1 VIVPIVTVDTPS
13 RQGSSRASGDSDGR
27 QEGEDRSSM
36 RSRCRISSISA
47 PAVLALFVW
56 SVSTGALAAER
67 ANATS
72 APESRLQAIVSRLKS
87 RLEIT
92 APIVVKIVPSNALM
106 MSVEAPTDT
115 RNTFLLSV
123 EASFLDALTDE
134 ELEAGVA
141 HELGHVWIFT
151 HHPFL
156 QTEELANQIAMRAV
170 KRESL
175 ERVYAKVWD
184 RGGTKGDLARFL
196 GAGSPTSAAGLG
208 GDSSR

>member
-1 VIVPIVTVDTPS
+1 
-13 RQGSSRASGDSDGR
+13 
-27 QEGEDRSSM
+27 M

-47 PAVLALFVW
+47 PAVLALLVW

-72 APESRLQAIVSRLKS
+72 APESKLQAIVSRLKS

-92 APIVVKIVPSNALM
+92 APIVVSIVPSNALM

-123 EASFLDALTDE
+123 EASFLDALNDE
-134 ELEAGVA
+134 ELEAAVA

-170 KRESL
+170 KRQSL
-175 ERVYAKVWD
+175 ERVYVKVWE

-196 GAGSPTSAAGLG
+196 GAAPPTSAAGLAS
-208 GDSSR
+208 DSSR